1 MSYMIPITLE
11 GVFDIYDP
19 YNSGKW
25 IDTFSKNAKTK
36 PFSQI
41 SLSLGQ
47 YSENPLFRPL
57 SQRNNSKTT
66 KLKIKPILKVKT
78 NQKKKVN

>member
-1 MSYMIPITLE
+1 MIPITLE

-57 SQRNNSKTT
+57 SQRNNRNT
-66 KLKIKPILKVKT
+66 KLKTIPILKVKT
-78 NQKKKVN
+78 IQNK